1 MHSVS
6 LLTLTCSKSTIET
19 LEKGVN
25 MFKVNNKKTSDV
37 FTVIFTYFTLIFC
50 VSIVDFK
57 GVNVRWVIFAI
68 FCSLEEPIIW
78 F

>member
-1 MHSVS
+1 M
-6 LLTLTCSKSTIET
+6 LTLTCSKSTIET

-57 GVNVRWVIFAI
+57 RVNVR
-68 FCSLEEPIIW
+68 
-78 F
+78 